1 MNSQIKP
8 QVRTT
13 STRMQHN
20 VELFLSSKLGHSPKK
35 SIKLLGREL
44 RNDFHHNQT
53 TPLSEGMWVFSLDIS
68 VSVLHPKNFGFQW
81 KQIFNPSDNTP
92 RALKI
97 MSV

>member
-20 VELFLSSKLGHSPKK
+20 VELFLSSELGHSPKW

-44 RNDFHHNQT
+44 SATST
-53 TPLSEGMWVFSLDIS
+53 TIK
-68 VSVLHPKNFGFQW
+68 LHPYQKARGFFFGFISFSFASG
-81 KQIFNPSDNTP
+81 KF
-92 RALKI
+92 
-97 MSV
+97 